1 MPCGWVQQRQRFGK
15 QATIRIVC
23 PLLWDS
29 PYAHLYLCGTRPT
42 ITLRFDSVSGR
53 GCAEGVSRLA
63 NFGLKQTVHAAS
75 APDRNYRPA
84 SARVRGMLI
93 IACFSMVPA
102 ARTTTIAAESLDTRP
117 AVLALDEL
125 RRAWFDQL
133 NELIATARE
142 LAVADDT
149 YEFVNRPNI
158 PYVDAHYDREQLAA
172 ERIDTVLIVNLHGK
186 PLLWRRVNQ
195 GNNRGFPD
203 ARLFLAELP
212 PLRTPGVAGVP
223 TFAGATT
230 LVNGPKLLVAMPIY
244 ASTGSG
250 AARGWLI
257 ATRPLD
263 TLQWQRYEELARVPV
278 QLLDPHTSKSTRDIE
293 AALQEPLAPIVRV
306 ESNHIR
312 GLMAVSD
319 LQGRPFKIFSV
330 SLVRQEAAVESAGPL
345 FSAQLVPWLILVV
358 IITSAAIVATGLT
371 RHQSRKIVWLSAPRN
386 SHVQNSIDVPKSAAA
401 NLPDTPIGAGFSAGQ
416 TRDPLRSRFAA
427 SNAGFRYQPQIDLQT
442 GRVAGV
448 EALLCVSALHEFR
461 SAIELTTEIEAAG
474 LGLALVERRLHDA
487 CRQQSAWSKIIGHK
501 FPIGVPVSQ
510 RSFVN
515 AAFLPLVQRILAEN
529 QLAPSSLELQV
540 EEAALGP
547 SAAALRLVT
556 KVREAGISIAI
567 DGFNAAHSNL
577 RLLSIL
583 PISKLRV
590 DPYLLLRIGDGPSDA
605 LLFDGIIGAA
615 RGLGILVCVTGIN
628 SPELLSTVLRHG
640 KPLAQGTALG
650 PILTGEEFLEL
661 LQGSSVDTALLRPL
675 NLSGEH
681 QHQDPI

>member
-1 MPCGWVQQRQRFGK
+1 
-15 QATIRIVC
+15 
-23 PLLWDS
+23 
-29 PYAHLYLCGTRPT
+29 
-42 ITLRFDSVSGR
+42 
-53 GCAEGVSRLA
+53 
-63 NFGLKQTVHAAS
+63 
-75 APDRNYRPA
+75 
-84 SARVRGMLI
+84 ML
-93 IACFSMVPA
+93 FSA
-102 ARTTTIAAESLDTRP
+102 ARATNIAVESLDTRP
-117 AVLALDEL
+117 AVLALHEL
-125 RRAWFDQL
+125 RRAWLGQL
-133 NELIATARE
+133 NELIATTRE

-149 YEFVNRPNI
+149 YEFVKRPNI
-158 PYVDAHYDREQLAA
+158 PYVDAHYDPGQLAT

-186 PLLWRRVNQ
+186 PLFWRRVNQ

-223 TFAGATT
+223 SFAGAAT
-230 LVNGPKLLVAMPIY
+230 LVHGPKLLVAMPIY
-244 ASTGSG
+244 ASRGSG
-250 AARGWLI
+250 VARGWLI

-263 TLQWQRYEELARVPV
+263 TLQWHRYEELARVPV
-278 QLLDPHTSKSTRDIE
+278 QLLDPHTSKSTGDIE

-306 ESNHIR
+306 EPKHIR
-312 GLMAVSD
+312 GFMAVSD

-330 SLVRQEAAVESAGPL
+330 SLVRQEGAVESAGAL
-345 FSAQLVPWLILVV
+345 FSARFVPWLILMV
-358 IITSAAIVATGLT
+358 IITSAAIVAAGVT
-371 RHQSRKIVWLSAPRN
+371 RRQSRKTVWLSAP
-386 SHVQNSIDVPKSAAA
+386 QNSNAQNPIEVPNSGATD
-401 NLPDTPIGAGFSAGQ
+401 LPDTPISAGFSSAQ
-416 TRDPLRSRFAA
+416 TRDPLRSRFTA
-427 SNAGFRYQPQIDLQT
+427 SNAVFRYQPQIDLQT

-461 SAIELTTEIEAAG
+461 PAIELTTEIEAAG

-487 CRQQSAWSKIIGHK
+487 CRQQSAWFKMIGHK

-510 RSFVN
+510 RSLVN

-529 QLAPSSLELQV
+529 ELAPSCLELQV

-556 KVREAGISIAI
+556 KVRDAGISIAI

-590 DPYLLLRIGDGPSDA
+590 DPYLLLRKGDGPSEA

-615 RGLGILVCVTGIN
+615 RGLGILVCATGIN
-628 SPELLSTVLRHG
+628 SPELLSAVLRHG
-640 KPLAQGTALG
+640 TPLAQGAALG

-661 LQGSSVDTALLRPL
+661 LRGSSMNTAMLPPL
-675 NLSGEH
+675 EFGDES
-681 QHQDPI
+681 QQQDST